1 MQEYDNLQQMKRDP
15 GFVVAWL
22 FLLPGLSLIE
32 EWLAHSLEIAKNK
45 LQGMNL
51 LLGSTIYNNGGGG
64 DNYQK
69 WKIVN
74 YWCDDKPCQNFAGQ
88 KSVFVKAAHD

>member
-1 MQEYDNLQQMKRDP
+1 MEK
-15 GFVVAWL
+15 W
-22 FLLPGLSLIE
+22 
-32 EWLAHSLEIAKNK
+32 
-45 LQGMNL
+45 
-51 LLGSTIYNNGGGG
+51 GGGG

-74 YWCDDKPCQNFAGQ
+74 YWRNDKPCQNFAAQ